1 MRSSSSSHGDA
12 ATVMVMATAM
22 AMRAMERGR
31 ELRSLLM
38 ASRPGDSAAEAL
50 VDEVLGSIAAAIA
63 ALGSG
68 DGAAAEYA
76 GGGGGGSVCSGDG
89 RSEVSTGK
97 RKGSPGIGN
106 DRRRVCRRR
115 SENSPRREVMA
126 KTQED
131 GQTWRKYG
139 QKEIQNCT
147 QPKSYFR
154 CTHKNDQGCMARKQV
169 QRSEDDPTTYIITY
183 MGEHTCRDPS
193 TIPQILEPPLP
204 GDSYLISFK
213 SDHATELPK
222 SEAAAAAAA
231 AAVKPSSSSFKQDCD
246 EDVLS
251 SITPAASSQAE
262 CSLLPDQLAAIVGDC
277 SGNPF
282 EGLAIALNEGDVTS
296 GVHSSLDYMMDAG
309 AFGIEDFNFHFDHD
323 GFPP

>member
-38 ASRPGDSAAEAL
+38 ASRPGDSAAEGL
-50 VDEVLGSIAAAIA
+50 VDEVLGSIAARDR

-68 DGAAAEYA
+68 DGAAAGVRRRRRRRIGLLRRWPERGVDGEEEGEPGSA
-76 GGGGGGSVCSGDG
+76 TIGGEDVGGGG
-89 RSEVSTGK
+89 T
-97 RKGSPGIGN
+97 P
-106 DRRRVCRRR
+106 
-115 SENSPRREVMA
+115 
-126 KTQED
+126 
-131 GQTWRKYG
+131 
-139 QKEIQNCT
+139 
-147 QPKSYFR
+147 
-154 CTHKNDQGCMARKQV
+154 
-169 QRSEDDPTTYIITY
+169 
-183 MGEHTCRDPS
+183 

-296 GVHSSLDYMMDAG
+296 GFIRVWTT
-309 AFGIEDFNFHFDHD
+309 
-323 GFPP
+323 

>member
-38 ASRPGDSAAEAL
+38 ASRPGDSAAEGL

-106 DRRRVCRRR
+106 DRRRGCRRR
-115 SENSPRREVMA
+115 WVFV
-126 KTQED
+126 
-131 GQTWRKYG
+131 W
-139 QKEIQNCT
+139 
-147 QPKSYFR
+147 
-154 CTHKNDQGCMARKQV
+154 
-169 QRSEDDPTTYIITY
+169 
-183 MGEHTCRDPS
+183 
-193 TIPQILEPPLP
+193 
-204 GDSYLISFK
+204 
-213 SDHATELPK
+213 
-222 SEAAAAAAA
+222 
-231 AAVKPSSSSFKQDCD
+231 
-246 EDVLS
+246 
-251 SITPAASSQAE
+251 
-262 CSLLPDQLAAIVGDC
+262 
-277 SGNPF
+277 
-282 EGLAIALNEGDVTS
+282 
-296 GVHSSLDYMMDAG
+296 
-309 AFGIEDFNFHFDHD
+309 
-323 GFPP
+323 